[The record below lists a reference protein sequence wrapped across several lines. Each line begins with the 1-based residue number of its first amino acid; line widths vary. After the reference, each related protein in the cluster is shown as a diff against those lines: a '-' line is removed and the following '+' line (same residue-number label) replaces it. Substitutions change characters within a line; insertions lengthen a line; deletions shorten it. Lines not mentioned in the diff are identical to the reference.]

1 MGSFPT
7 SKGVPL
13 GKIFQDKSLLWLFF
27 FSALFIAVN
36 SLLSYFELYYLNLLP
51 LALFFVWICF
61 YSLEISFMIL
71 VFLVPLS
78 IQLREFLPGIEFN
91 LYLPTEPLMLI
102 MTFIF
107 VYKLLLE
114 KTYPKAILKHP
125 LTLAILF
132 YIGWLFITSISS
144 TMPLVSLKFLVSRIW
159 FIVSFY
165 FIAIVVFKN
174 PSNIYRFLLLFAGG
188 MSIVVVYSMSNLI
201 QEGLFNQPA
210 AHGSSSPFFND
221 HTSFGAVITMILLV
235 IIGFLPGKNFNGK
248 KKIWIWIMLIIFLFG
263 LTFSYSRAAWISMLA
278 AIGVFIIIKLK
289 IKPFILLIITILTG
303 VVLTFSWTEIEMK
316 LEENRQDS
324 STNITQHV
332 QSISNISSDASNLER
347 INRWKAALA
356 MYKQKPFLGW
366 GPGTYMFEYAGWQ
379 TSKDKTI
386 ISTNFGTMG
395 TAHSEYLGPLSE
407 SGILGTLSFL
417 LILFFALY
425 TSFRYYFKKQE
436 APYRW
441 LMLVVS
447 LGLISYAFHGLL
459 NNFLDTD
466 KASAPFW
473 GFMAIIVALD
483 VFQGDNSQI
492 EKLKK
497 SDFESR
503 STGNKIN

>member
-1 MGSFPT
+1 MGPLPP
-7 SKGVPL
+7 SKEVL
-13 GKIFQDKSLLWLFF
+13 QGKILHEKSLLWLYFL
-27 FSALFIAVN
+27 SALFIAGN
-36 SLLSYFELYYLNLLP
+36 SLLIYFEIYYFCFLP
-51 LALFFVWICF
+51 LVLFLVWLCF
-61 YSLEISFMIL
+61 YSLEISFMVL

-78 IQLREFLPGIEFN
+78 IQLKEFYPGLDFN
-91 LYLPTEPLMLI
+91 LYLPTEPIMLI

-107 VYKLLLE
+107 VSKVLLE

-132 YIGWLFITSISS
+132 YIGWMFITSISS
-144 TMPLVSLKFLVSRIW
+144 TMPFVSFKFLISRIW

-165 FIAIVVFKN
+165 FIAIVVFKK
-174 PSNIYRFLLLFAGG
+174 PSNIIRFVFLFAGG
-188 MSIVVVYSMSNLI
+188 LSVVVIYSMSNLI
-201 QEGLFNQPA
+201 QAGLFNQPA
-210 AHGSSSPFFND
+210 AHGASSPFFND

-235 IIGFLPGKNFNGK
+235 IMGFIPRENFNGK
-248 KKIWIWIMLIIFLFG
+248 KKIWIWMMTILFLFG
-263 LTFSYSRAAWISMLA
+263 LIFSYSRAAWISMLA
-278 AIGVFIIIKLK
+278 AIGVFILIKLK
-289 IKPFILLIITILTG
+289 IKPIILLTVTILTG
-303 VVLTFSWTEIEMK
+303 AILFFSWTEIEMK
-316 LEENRQDS
+316 LEKNRQDS

-356 MYKQKPFLGW
+356 MFKQKPFLGW
-366 GPGTYMFEYAGWQ
+366 GPGTYMFEYASWQ

-407 SGILGTLSFL
+407 SGILGTFSFL
-417 LILFFALY
+417 LILFLALY
-425 TSFRYYFKKQE
+425 TSFRYYFQKHE
-436 APYRW
+436 APYKW
-441 LMLVVS
+441 LVLAVS

-483 VFQGDNSQI
+483 VFHGNHSQI
-492 EKLKK
+492 K
-497 SDFESR
+497 
-503 STGNKIN
+503 

>member
-1 MGSFPT
+1 
-7 SKGVPL
+7 
-13 GKIFQDKSLLWLFF
+13 
-27 FSALFIAVN
+27 
-36 SLLSYFELYYLNLLP
+36 
-51 LALFFVWICF
+51 
-61 YSLEISFMIL
+61 MIL

-78 IQLREFLPGIEFN
+78 IQLREFFPGIEFN

-107 VYKLLLE
+107 VFKLLLE

-132 YIGWLFITSISS
+132 YIAWIFITSISS
-144 TMPLVSLKFLVSRIW
+144 TMPLVSLKFLISRIW

-165 FIAIVVFKN
+165 FIAIVVFKKLT
-174 PSNIYRFLLLFAGG
+174 NIYRFVLLFATGL
-188 MSIVVVYSMSNLI
+188 SIVVIYSMSNLI
-201 QEGLFNQPA
+201 HEGLFNQPA
-210 AHGSSSPFFND
+210 AHGASAPFFSD
-221 HTSFGAVITMILLV
+221 HTSFGAVVTMILLP
-235 IIGFLPGKNFNGK
+235 IIGFLPEKNFSGK
-248 KKIWIWIMLIIFLFG
+248 RKIWIWIMVIIFLFG

-278 AIGVFIIIKLK
+278 AVGVYIIIKLK
-289 IKPFILLIITILTG
+289 INPFILLIITILTG
-303 VVLTFSWTEIEMK
+303 VVLIFSWTEIEMK
-316 LEENRQDS
+316 LEKNRQDS
-324 STNITQHV
+324 STNIAQHV

-356 MYKQKPFLGW
+356 MFKQKPFLGW

-407 SGILGTLSFL
+407 SGVLGTFSF
-417 LILFFALY
+417 ILMLFLALH

-441 LMLVVS
+441 LMLAVS

-483 VFQGDNSQI
+483 VFHGNKSQI
-492 EKLKK
+492 EELNK
-497 SDFESR
+497 SD
-503 STGNKIN
+503 